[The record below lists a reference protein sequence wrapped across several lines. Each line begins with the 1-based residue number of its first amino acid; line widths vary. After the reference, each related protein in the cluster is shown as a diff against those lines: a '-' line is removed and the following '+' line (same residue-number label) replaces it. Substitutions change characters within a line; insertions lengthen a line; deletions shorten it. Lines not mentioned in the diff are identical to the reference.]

1 MGYSPWGHK
10 ELDTTERLHFT
21 FTFPCKQ
28 ALRGSWLR
36 VTEREV
42 NSGSGKEGR
51 GMQEKGQGR
60 GLVGGG
66 LLLREPQSCRQN
78 TSHHRPSERWE
89 LESLSTGSCPLLA
102 EGVINIPTL
111 LSCTAQ

>member
-10 ELDTTERLHFT
+10 ESDTTERLHFT

-51 GMQEKGQGR
+51 WEGHHGDGCRLTGCGNTAGEGLRMAEAWQLRAR
-60 GLVGGG
+60 GSHAHLALEVGSRG
-66 LLLREPQSCRQN
+66 N
-78 TSHHRPSERWE
+78 
-89 LESLSTGSCPLLA
+89 
-102 EGVINIPTL
+102 
-111 LSCTAQ
+111 

>member
-1 MGYSPWGHK
+1 M
-10 ELDTTERLHFT
+10 ER
-21 FTFPCKQ
+21 
-28 ALRGSWLR
+28 RG
-36 VTEREV
+36 
-42 NSGSGKEGR
+42 EGR
-51 GMQEKGQGR
+51 R
-60 GLVGGG
+60 GKARAGVLWG

-89 LESLSTGSCPLLA
+89 LGSLSTGSCPLLG

>member
-10 ELDTTERLHFT
+10 ESDTTERLHFT

-28 ALRGSWLR
+28 ALRGSGLR

-51 GMQEKGQGR
+51 GTQGKGQGR
-60 GLVGGG
+60 GLVGAAAAG
-66 LLLREPQSCRQN
+66 
-78 TSHHRPSERWE
+78 TSE
-89 LESLSTGSCPLLA
+89 L
-102 EGVINIPTL
+102 
-111 LSCTAQ
+111 